1 MNKCNPWYNNK
12 ISSMPN
18 PSKLNLWTP
27 LFSKWLLMVKLKQNL
42 MQNSRWFPLL
52 MILRVLQMIHIF
64 QLSKNLKVRINESFN
79 WCLSSNV
86 LTQTLLLQNNSSAKS
101 YAMVETPLLELTNLV
116 EEISLCIDHLQ
127 KKTLNFQNAFFVIYS
142 Q

>member
-1 MNKCNPWYNNK
+1 MRLILSPMNKCNPWYNNK
-12 ISSMPN
+12 ISSMPK
-18 PSKLNLWTP
+18 PSKLNLWIP

-79 WCLSSNV
+79 WCLSSKIS
-86 LTQTLLLQNNSSAKS
+86 TQTLLLQNNSLAKS

-127 KKTLNFQNAFFVIYS
+127 KKL
-142 Q
+142 